1 MVFSVHDTM
10 AVCEQTEKVLDMI
23 HEIQDNYT
31 DYPAERTLVPMTL
44 FHVALMD
51 GDLSLVCSALEF
63 LDDKDMWTHFLNTPV
78 AACFLPKSIH
88 DIECGTYI
96 PETCLAMAAF
106 SGKED
111 LIQLLLSHGAD
122 IELNNSKGN
131 NIFHDIVLLSVKH
144 CDTALWMYG
153 HLTRN
158 LDKQLLRQ
166 LLDVENK
173 DQMVALDLASY
184 LAIPEMI
191 FAILK
196 TDGVYRY
203 VDKYCG
209 THSHV
214 RYDVTRYETREGS
227 DIHLLYY
234 LAYATEEELVRF
246 DKHNIFKREPLM
258 SWINAKFKQFNALV
272 YLWLVVWLIL
282 LGVYLATLIITLNS
296 LTLPPVE
303 WSITLI
309 VLYVTAVI
317 VHSMDVFVQR
327 KVFRMLWTRMRQHR
341 PPANAVHM
349 YRFYMLVF
357 FVSVISTSVVAL
369 TPDDLDTFST
379 TYLGLNATA
388 VMFGL
393 VSVLFFVQLSQ
404 RLGYTLTAIEKIF
417 TFILEFAFI
426 LFVILLALSLSF
438 HVYHL
443 ADTNCSNTSND
454 TLVSAQLCEKENP
467 DEAMFAT
474 FAHSLYETVLI
485 SAGIMVPQSIYFTQ
499 SEAPSLAVALYVLS
513 LLMVYIVLLN
523 LMLALINKR
532 IMDIDEHKESIMII
546 QKLSIYLFIANNKIF
561 KPRAGQT
568 GFISKCMPNDK
579 FVRNRSQ
586 ERVYL
591 SVIET

>member
-1 MVFSVHDTM
+1 M
-10 AVCEQTEKVLDMI
+10 AVCEQTEKVIDMI
-23 HEIQDNYT
+23 HEIQDKYT
-31 DYPAERTLVPMTL
+31 DYPADRTLIPMTL
-44 FHVALMD
+44 FHVALVD
-51 GDLSLVCSALEF
+51 GDLDLVRGALEF
-63 LDDKDMWTHFLNTPV
+63 LDDKDMWTRFLNTPV
-78 AACFLPKSIH
+78 AACFLSKGNNNIK
-88 DIECGTYI
+88 CGAYI

-111 LIQLLLSHGAD
+111 LSQLILSHGAD
-122 IELNNSKGN
+122 IELKNSKGN
-131 NIFHDIVLLSVKH
+131 NIFHDIVLLSVEH
-144 CDTALWMYG
+144 CDTAMQMYG
-153 HLTRN
+153 HLTRI
-158 LDKQLLRQ
+158 LDKQVLRT
-166 LLDVENK
+166 LLDAENK

-246 DKHNIFKREPLM
+246 DKDNIFKREPLV

-272 YLWLVVWLIL
+272 YLWLVVWLIFVS
-282 LGVYLATLIITLNS
+282 VYLATLIITLDS
-296 LTLPPVE
+296 LTLPPMS

-309 VLYVTAVI
+309 VLYTAAVI
-317 VHSMDVFVQR
+317 VHCMDVFVQR
-327 KVFRMLWTRMRQHR
+327 KVFRMLWKRMNQHR

-349 YRFYMLVF
+349 YRVYMFVF
-357 FVSVISTSVVAL
+357 FLSVISTSVVAL
-369 TPDDLDTFST
+369 MPGIDIYST
-379 TYLGLNATA
+379 LYLGLNVTA

-393 VSVLFFVQLSQ
+393 VSILFFVQLNQ
-404 RLGYTLTAIEKIF
+404 RFGHTLTAIEKIF
-417 TFILEFAFI
+417 DFLMEFACIVFI
-426 LFVILLALSLSF
+426 IMLALSLSF
-438 HVYHL
+438 YVYHF
-443 ADTNCSNTSND
+443 ADTNCDNTSND
-454 TLVSAQLCEKENP
+454 TLVSAELCEKKNP

-485 SAGIMVPQSIYFTQ
+485 SAGIMVPQSIYFTE

-532 IMDIDEHKESIMII
+532 IMDIDEHKESIMLI

-561 KPRAGQT
+561 KPHAGQA

-586 ERVYL
+586 GRVYL